1 MQLEIDTANEVLIVD
16 EIPIAFAVLE
26 VLTQPDPSKFY
37 RFERMAN
44 NAVIV
49 RAYVGELEPA
59 EVFRER
65 KARDARVQDLPEK
78 SARGRADISSRR

>member
-1 MQLEIDTANEVLIVD
+1 MWLEVDTGNLLIIVD
-16 EIPIAFAVLE
+16 GVPITFAVLE
-26 VLTQPDPSKFY
+26 VLTRPDPSKFY

-44 NAVIV
+44 DAVLV

-65 KARDARVQDLPEK
+65 KRDARVQDLPE
-78 SARGRADISSRR
+78 R